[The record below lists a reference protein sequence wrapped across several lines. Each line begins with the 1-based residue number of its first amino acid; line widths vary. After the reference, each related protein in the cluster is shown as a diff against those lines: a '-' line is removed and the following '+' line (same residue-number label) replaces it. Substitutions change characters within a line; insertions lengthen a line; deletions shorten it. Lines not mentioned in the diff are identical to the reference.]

1 MNKTDVIRKVAEKT
15 GQSLKEAE
23 VSTNAIL
30 STIEEALA
38 AGDKVQILGFGTFET
53 RKRSERNGRNP
64 LTGEPITIPS
74 GIVPVFKPGGKLK
87 DSVKAQ

>member
-1 MNKTDVIRKVAEKT
+1 MNKTDVIRKVSEKT

-23 VSTNAIL
+23 ASTNAIL

-64 LTGEPITIPS
+64 LTGESIIIPS
-74 GIVPVFKPGGKLK
+74 GIAPAFKPGGKLK